1 MHASREEEHPMAEPE
16 TRIQEMVACLRQ
28 EGYRLT
34 PQRMSVLKILATSDQ
49 HPSVEQIYEQVQVD
63 FPMTSLATVYK
74 TVSLLKDVGQVLEL
88 GYSDDSNRYDG
99 KHPSPHPH
107 LVCVCC
113 KKIVDSDAGVPDALA
128 WQVAE
133 KSGYQMVEHRLDFM
147 GICPQCQNAMGR
159 PKH

>member
-1 MHASREEEHPMAEPE
+1 MAETE
-16 TRIQEMVACLRQ
+16 ARTQEMVACLRQ

-49 HPSVEQIYEQVQVD
+49 HPSVEQIYEQVQVN

-99 KHPSPHPH
+99 RRPSPHPH

-113 KKIVDSDAGVPDALA
+113 KKIVDLDNDMLDTVA

-133 KSGYQMVEHRLDFM
+133 KSGYQMVGHRLDFM
-147 GICPQCQNAMGR
+147 GICPECQNETG
-159 PKH
+159 

>member
-1 MHASREEEHPMAEPE
+1 
-16 TRIQEMVACLRQ
+16 
-28 EGYRLT
+28 
-34 PQRMSVLKILATSDQ
+34 MSVLKILATSDQ
-49 HPSVEQIYEQVQVD
+49 HPSVERIYEQVQAD

-99 KHPSPHPH
+99 RLSSPHPH

-113 KKIVDSDAGVPDALA
+113 KKIVDSDANVPDTLA

-133 KSGYQMVEHRLDFM
+133 KSGYQRVGHRLDWM
-147 GICPQCQNAMGR
+147 GICPQCQKGMGQQ
-159 PKH
+159 KH

>member
-1 MHASREEEHPMAEPE
+1 MAEPE
-16 TRIQEMVACLRQ
+16 ARIQEMVACLRQ

-34 PQRMSVLKILATSDQ
+34 PQRMSVLEILATSDQ
-49 HPSVEQIYEQVQVD
+49 HPSVEQIYEQVQSH

-107 LVCVCC
+107 LVCVRCR
-113 KKIVDSDAGVPDALA
+113 KIVDLDGALRDTLA

-133 KSGYQMVEHRLDFM
+133 KSGYQIVGYRLDLM
-147 GICPQCQNAMGR
+147 GICPQCQNETC
-159 PKH
+159 